1 MVVQQGRLNPVDTT
15 KNMENFYNDS
25 VVTSTSFVDRII
37 HNGTQFVRLALRRA
51 QPETATRGNASGTL
65 RTSTPG
71 YIDASF
77 IANTSSDINLITIGF
92 GKLITTTII
101 RLYSTSAISA
111 TAADWSVRTSLND
124 LESEYA
130 NSAFV
135 ATISTVVQA
144 IVPTIDGGN
153 QFRYTITVSAPSID
167 TTSVGL
173 PFWRIG
179 HVTAGSFNNVSEV
192 EILQP
197 LTPTLSYFDTDGSFA
212 SSFTFQEANI
222 IDAAY
227 DNINDVFYTI
237 RFNTDNVGTS
247 TVSVSDNFGDAD
259 AGTASGT
266 NNFNPARWNEN
277 NVNTQFLRVADK
289 LSYNASTGKGQ
300 IETNYTLNGNFKVML
315 DVIPTTITT
324 KPMWF
329 TMRALDDNNNTI
341 MSEGVGLETSPT
353 TTGIWF
359 ANRISNLINATA
371 SCDLREVR
379 PLWHSSVSGTDSFD
393 MTFNGSTWAVSGTLT
408 GARNNATTGVI
419 YDAVTDA
426 STPLEFLISSTASP
440 TVGEKFTFDLVT
452 DYVHKFPTATGVLSL
467 ERVST
472 NFTNNN
478 VILSTVTVP
487 TDPINIEL
495 FGYTNGSINV
505 SADNYS
511 VLSGVAE
518 FPSIAVFTVEKT
530 DDVGDVINPPLI
542 ESFDVIGDPSLTYN
556 DFLEGRVQ
564 IAATASGTGGGFI
577 YIKINNTLYKYANNI
592 ALGTTTGSSAIV
604 STTAQIPKDGTNSFA
619 WTHESGVGGL
629 PFLTYIEHDSTLNI
643 THLKTLNHV
652 TLQDTTATKQV
663 LLSISSA
670 YTTQPLKVFYDQNDF
685 DTLYFVD
692 TSTNLQSFNIDDRIS
707 AFMAVNAE
715 DVTLPA
721 GTSQQ
726 TFVNADVINAWGEA
740 LDGKTVTF
748 SVTAGDGAITPSTDV
763 TSGGGRA
770 TSQFTVGSSTGVSTI
785 TATVTEI

>member
-15 KNMENFYNDS
+15 KNMENFYNDT
-25 VVTSTSFVDRII
+25 VVTSTAGVDRII
-37 HNGTQFVRLALRRA
+37 HNGTQFVRLVLRRPQA
-51 QPETATRGNASGTL
+51 ETATRGNTSGTL
-65 RTSTPG
+65 RTSTLG

-77 IANTSSDINLITIGF
+77 AANTSSDINLINIGF
-92 GKLITTTII
+92 GKLITTTTI
-101 RLYSTSAISA
+101 RLFSTSAISA
-111 TAADWSVRTSLND
+111 TSGNWSVRTSLND
-124 LESEYA
+124 LESEYS

-135 ATISTVVQA
+135 AAVTNVVQA

-173 PFWRIG
+173 PFWRIS
-179 HVTAGSFNNVSEV
+179 HITAGAFNNVSEV

-212 SSFTFQEANI
+212 SSFTFEKSNI
-222 IDAAY
+222 LDAAY

-247 TVSVSDNFGDAD
+247 TVDVDDDFGDAD
-259 AGTASGT
+259 SGTASGT

-277 NVNTQFLRVADK
+277 NVNTQFLRVLDK
-289 LSYNASTGKGQ
+289 LSYNAATGKGQ
-300 IETNYTLNGNFKVML
+300 IETNYTLTGDLSVQV
-315 DVIPTTITT
+315 DVIPTILTT
-324 KPMWF
+324 KPMWV

-353 TTGIWF
+353 TTGVWF
-359 ANRISNLINATA
+359 VNRISNLVNATA

-379 PLWHSSVSGTDSFD
+379 PLWHSSVSGTDSFN

-408 GARNNATTGVI
+408 GARVNATTGVI
-419 YDAVTDA
+419 YDASTD
-426 STPLEFLISSTASP
+426 SGTPLEFLIASTASP
-440 TVGEKFTFDLVT
+440 TPGEQFTFDLVT
-452 DYVHKFPTATGVLSL
+452 DYVTKVPTLSGVLKLTRAS
-467 ERVST
+467 S
-472 NFTNNN
+472 NFTTNN
-478 VILSTVTVP
+478 VLLSPVTVP
-487 TDPINIEL
+487 TDPVSIEL
-495 FGYTNGSINV
+495 FGNTNGSINV
-505 SADNYS
+505 AADNYN
-511 VLSGVAE
+511 VLTGVAE
-518 FPSIAVFTVEKT
+518 FPSIAVFTVEKA
-530 DDVGDVINPPLI
+530 DDEGDVINPPLI

-564 IAATASGTGGGFI
+564 IAATASGTGGGFV
-577 YIKINNTLYKYANNI
+577 YIKINNTLYKYPNNV
-592 ALGTTTGSSAIV
+592 ALGSEDGSSATAM
-604 STTAQIPKDGTNSFA
+604 TTAQLPKDGTHSLG
-619 WTHESGVGGL
+619 WTHESGVGGT
-629 PFLTYIEHDSTLNI
+629 PFLTYIEHDETLNI

-652 TLQDTTATKQV
+652 TLQDTTDAKQV
-663 LLSISSA
+663 LLNISAA

-726 TFVNADVINAWGEA
+726 TFVHADVINAWGES

-763 TSGGGRA
+763 TAGGGRA
-770 TSQFTVGSSTGVSTI
+770 TSQYTVGSTVGVSTV
-785 TATVTEI
+785 TATVTET